1 MGATGSESHGNTR
14 APRQRN
20 PWAAGREMVGHGRPS
35 PQASLGRDRTL
46 TQRRHMHKTPGLKI
60 IIKKSRK
67 CFRSMEASKT
77 HFEDTVHKVRWFF
90 GNVSPDLLYVVEY
103 IFVWKKQFCA
113 QIRQGRKEKGG
124 DTEHDTTLTTLAHH
138 KNVNYTRQQTDCNF
152 QHKNSLNIWTL
163 SMPAKSFCF
172 ATEQW
177 H

>member
-124 DTEHDTTLTTLAHH
+124 GHGTRHDPDNFSTSQECELH
-138 KNVNYTRQQTDCNF
+138 KTANRLQ
-152 QHKNSLNIWTL
+152 L
-163 SMPAKSFCF
+163 PAQKFPQYLDIIYAC
-172 ATEQW
+172 
-177 H
+177 